1 MCFIRGFFEVP
12 GVLASF
18 LQQFMMGSGTGAY
31 FFYYRGTNGA
41 QAIVFKVI
49 QYAPVFCFLADQPV
63 FYH

>member
-12 GVLASF
+12 GALASF
-18 LQQFMMGSGTGAY
+18 LQQFMVGSGPGAY
-31 FFYYRGTNGA
+31 FFYYGGTNGA

-49 QYAPVFCFLADQPV
+49 QCAPVFCFLAYQPV